1 MDAPFPH
8 FARELR
14 IRKKIAKRRTMGSRK
29 RKIRGGDQRA
39 QKQQFYER
47 KETLQISLH
56 FYGSRKR
63 ATVKYLFDSIP
74 LPSRNYQTKRGSE
87 SFLCRAKGN
96 QGRKRGKSVLTSEA
110 RRCTVSRVK
119 TPRSTIKG
127 RTGWSRTKR
136 KEAVAGSCRDG
147 GRGWAGRGGVAQRC
161 GSWCGG
167 GGGGECK
174 ATCERN
180 CGAKS
185 NFPRA

>member
-1 MDAPFPH
+1 MDHPAEYIRRTDRTTGVTHCSRGNGRITFARAPMKRKPRTNSPPFAINFTNERRMDAPFPH

-56 FYGSRKR
+56 FYGSRPRKR

-119 TPRSTIKG
+119 TPDR
-127 RTGWSRTKR
+127 R
-136 KEAVAGSCRDG
+136 
-147 GRGWAGRGGVAQRC
+147 
-161 GSWCGG
+161 
-167 GGGGECK
+167 
-174 ATCERN
+174 
-180 CGAKS
+180 
-185 NFPRA
+185 

>member
-1 MDAPFPH
+1 MGELPLPERRWNGNREPIPLRSQLTLRTRGGMDAPFPH

-29 RKIRGGDQRA
+29 RKIRGGDQRV

-56 FYGSRKR
+56 FYGSRPRKR

-119 TPRSTIKG
+119 TPDR
-127 RTGWSRTKR
+127 R
-136 KEAVAGSCRDG
+136 
-147 GRGWAGRGGVAQRC
+147 
-161 GSWCGG
+161 
-167 GGGGECK
+167 
-174 ATCERN
+174 
-180 CGAKS
+180 
-185 NFPRA
+185 